1 MNYVSNWY
9 CLDLLSCLP
18 YDIIYFILDGLKPQ
32 SSQNDSNASAT
43 SLFSALKGKGV
54 KNVPRK
60 YFFSHPF
67 IAGSES
73 CSKNGSFRGVLWSG
87 FNDIGWRFW
96 PFRPLASQ
104 GVKFQKVLLLK
115 RVLIFTF

>member
-43 SLFSALKGKGV
+43 SLFSALKGRGGKISQENIFV
-54 KNVPRK
+54 QSSV
-60 YFFSHPF
+60 YC
-67 IAGSES
+67 GSRELLEKWIIS
-73 CSKNGSFRGVLWSG
+73 RST
-87 FNDIGWRFW
+87 
-96 PFRPLASQ
+96 LAW
-104 GVKFQKVLLLK
+104 F
-115 RVLIFTF
+115 